1 MWAFLDA
8 FTLEI
13 LFWLFYAFLTFPQTI
28 SHPED
33 FFALSLPIIV
43 TNTIAVSLFYM
54 VIEFF
59 IHQRDSEKTQTT
71 KNTFDA
77 VAALFATLHDG
88 FNDANISKIAEL
100 MTSSLPSL
108 IWTPF
113 PTRTSST
120 PAPITKPKLMRPRGM
135 RKSPF

>member
-8 FTLEI
+8 FILEI
-13 LFWLFYAFLTFPQTI
+13 LFWLFLHF
-28 SHPED
+28 SHSPD
-33 FFALSLPIIV
+33 HQPSGGFFALSLPIIV

-88 FNDANISKIAEL
+88 FNDANIYKIAEL

-108 IWTPF
+108 IWTAISYRNQF
-113 PTRTSST
+113 YTRTNYKT
-120 PAPITKPKLMRPRGM
+120 EADETQGM